1 MLFER
6 HRYMQMPA
14 TLLHAHVFAHLF
26 YILAWL
32 MIFSL
37 FSPLLAAM
45 VLFAQLRGRIGAA
58 GLLLGKFQPGSSLH
72 QAQSEVQANALL
84 SSLESQSNQL
94 TTDEKARLATM
105 MAASAFAEKDTLAI
119 LSHLKG
125 KSSNRRSAQDMTA
138 YPYYLSASQ
147 WEAAKCNVE
156 AVIGVSIDVIVHRL
170 GGVNVNEHTLKRV
183 ASVALALPSTPNAFL
198 GWDVKSATLLQVK
211 AVYRR
216 VVRGVKDM
224 QKTKP
229 SAIPY
234 IVKLPSNPA
243 ELEQTHPNAG
253 FKIEGCWT
261 EPIVR
266 MQEVYVMDTTYGCRN
281 QPRQQDSMQ
290 QPLMQCVLALKDI
303 MCSGQRRDDAID
315 IRYLDQGSQSSS
327 KRSLRDLV
335 AGMNPKKI
343 RRSLDDVA
351 PQLMDEVAPQIQLVS
366 QQAEPPQIQLAPQ
379 IQSAQVVPIIS
390 GPSLSEAA
398 VSSPTAAATPAAS
411 QVSESDVQTGDAS
424 TLRPT
429 MGNRLLDVMV
439 ERDREKAK
447 ERADKQKAA
456 KKTASVAEVP
466 ESAATPKQKKPCAKA
481 AVGSG
486 IKKPC
491 AKAAVDSGIKKPKQ
505 QKPCA
510 SHEASRNQWLA
521 RSTFDGSKSFRY
533 GVDKWGE
540 KYEFTTESK
549 AHAAAKAWLA
559 KQRV

>member
-1 MLFER
+1 
-6 HRYMQMPA
+6 MQMPA

-84 SSLESQSNQL
+84 SSLDSQGNQL
-94 TTDEKARLATM
+94 TADEKARLATM

-138 YPYYLSASQ
+138 YPYYLSVSQ
-147 WEAAKCNVE
+147 WESAKQNVE
-156 AVIGVSIDVIVHRL
+156 ASIGVAIDVIVHRL
-170 GGVNVNEHTLKRV
+170 GGVNVDEHTLKRV
-183 ASVALALPSTPNAFL
+183 SSVALALSSSPGFL
-198 GWDVKSATLLQVK
+198 GSDVKAATLLQVK
-211 AVYRR
+211 ATYRR

-261 EPIVR
+261 DPIVR
-266 MQEVYVMDTTYGCRN
+266 MQEVYVIDTSYGCRGKLVS
-281 QPRQQDSMQ
+281 QQDSMQ
-290 QPLMQCVLALKDI
+290 QPLMQCVLALKDM

-315 IRYLDQGSQSSS
+315 IRYLDKGSQSSS

-335 AGMNPKKI
+335 EGMNPKKI

-351 PQLMDEVAPQIQLVS
+351 PQIMDEVAPEIQLVS

-379 IQSAQVVPIIS
+379 IQSTQVVQIIS
-390 GPSLSEAA
+390 EPSLSEAA

-411 QVSESDVQTGDAS
+411 KVSESDVQTGNVS

-456 KKTASVAEVP
+456 KKKASVAEVL
-466 ESAATPKQKKPCAKA
+466 ESAATPKQ
-481 AVGSG
+481 
-486 IKKPC
+486 KKPC

-505 QKPCA
+505 QNPCA

-533 GVDKWGE
+533 GVNKLGE
-540 KYEFTTESK
+540 KYEFTHERK

-559 KQRV
+559 KQKV